1 MAPERKLTKQEKAAL
16 KAEKAEQKAQEKRW
30 KKARKTW
37 PRLSHDAMGRHR
49 ARFDAINTTNDGYLD
64 GGDVVRVLMDAGL
77 PRDMLKHIWD
87 LADDDGDG
95 RMSFPEFVVA
105 MYLVERASAGTPPPT
120 SLYELPPDTFPRM
133 SRPERPTTTTTTT
146 EVPASEIMVMDDDD
160 DVTAKVLKDRRSPRE
175 RGRMG
180 SSVITRRRDDFRTA
194 TRSKL
199 RRGAT
204 EATGGARPARAAVV
218 AIAGVSGWTKFPGRG
233 RDASRAG
240 GCARRRSRWREGG
253 EASLTR
259 TPARRDQTFRRRA
272 SAVLKVYRSVER
284 GRDEM
289 LKPSAG

>member
-1 MAPERKLTKQEKAAL
+1 MPNYAIRPITTPPPGVVGSRAGLLARSSVMAPERKLTKQEKAAL

-37 PRLSHDAMGRHR
+37 PQLSHDAMGRHR

-120 SLYELPPDTFPRM
+120 SLDELPPDTFPRM

-180 SSVITRRRDDFRTA
+180 SSVITA
-194 TRSKL
+194 
-199 RRGAT
+199 
-204 EATGGARPARAAVV
+204 
-218 AIAGVSGWTKFPGRG
+218 
-233 RDASRAG
+233 
-240 GCARRRSRWREGG
+240 
-253 EASLTR
+253 
-259 TPARRDQTFRRRA
+259 
-272 SAVLKVYRSVER
+272 
-284 GRDEM
+284 
-289 LKPSAG
+289 

>member
-37 PRLSHDAMGRHR
+37 PQLSHDAMGRHR

-120 SLYELPPDTFPRM
+120 SLDELPPDTFPRM

-146 EVPASEIMVMDDDD
+146 EVPASEI
-160 DVTAKVLKDRRSPRE
+160 TAEDGGE
-175 RGRMG
+175 G
-180 SSVITRRRDDFRTA
+180 STS
-194 TRSKL
+194 SSW
-199 RRGAT
+199 
-204 EATGGARPARAAVV
+204 PP
-218 AIAGVSGWTKFPGRG
+218 VSDE
-233 RDASRAG
+233 DA
-240 GCARRRSRWREGG
+240 ARRRIDFDTLCDAAGNGTKYLEG
-253 EASLTR
+253 AQVVALLT
-259 TPARRDQTFRRRA
+259 
-272 SAVLKVYRSVER
+272 
-284 GRDEM
+284 
-289 LKPSAG
+289 